1 MKATRMTIGAIG
13 EAAVALELL
22 KKGFDVINI
31 NSHYR
36 NYKNADLV
44 CMNPDTGKSV
54 MIQVKT
60 GTTHNILTGFT
71 SELDGTI
78 QNIDNSIIG
87 PWVFVYMPKEDFSVM
102 KFYIL
107 SKEEIKE
114 LITSSNLWYVNEWN
128 RTLTS
133 KPMIGVY
140 TEWLEGKNQ
149 PGKSTKKYKYPE
161 YKNPLGND
169 PKIALERWDKIE
181 NLLK

>member
-1 MKATRMTIGAIG
+1 MRTTRMTIGAIG

-44 CMNPDTGKSV
+44 CMNSDTGKSV

-78 QNIDNSIIG
+78 PNIDNSIIG
-87 PWVFVYMPKEDFSVM
+87 PWVFVHIPNEDFSQM
-102 KFYIL
+102 MFYIL

-133 KPMIGVY
+133 KPMVGVY

-149 PGKSTKKYKYPE
+149 PGKLTKKYKYPE
-161 YKNPLGND
+161 YKNQLGHNS
-169 PKIALERWDKIE
+169 IGRWDKIE
-181 NLLK
+181 VLLK